1 MKSKQEQVSLK
12 EILEFL
18 KENYNENFWKDGLEQ
33 LIKIFSIPKKY
44 EYYLHSEI
52 KFYRNLFEYIAVFRL
67 FDMYTV
73 EREYCFHKK
82 NDGKLYFAISNDV
95 NNKTRLMVHKNVNPQ
110 KMYNFYYN
118 LPNITLPAIYSNK
131 KKKIRTQITINRFG
145 IELCDFGLKYIIRD
159 NQLYQ
164 DEFNINQG
172 KPLDIDM
179 IDIGI
184 NDSQLLEHISVDYV
198 NLPNYMRNNWSTY
211 CKKNILKELLKK
223 SSNFTKTNDNIDKTN
238 QNTLLDTQDLYVCLY
253 LYDNKV
259 GLFKKENFSTYFYDY
274 DVYRGIDSDNIAV
287 YRNDFH
293 NPARPGWKG
302 NGYQLPEE
310 CNVKQITCK
319 IDKKLSI
326 ESIRLQMYLEGK
338 INNYQVG
345 IISPNEIPEIF
356 NYFCEKYTSKEK
368 EKIIL
373 KKSSK
378 LYSNY

>member
-1 MKSKQEQVSLK
+1 MKNKQEQVSLK
-12 EILEFL
+12 EVLEFL

-52 KFYRNLFEYIAVFRL
+52 EFYRDAFEYIAVFRL
-67 FDMYTV
+67 FDMYPVT
-73 EREYCFHKK
+73 REYCFYKK
-82 NDGKLYFAISNDV
+82 NDGKLYFDTLIDV
-95 NNKTRLMVHKNVNPQ
+95 NNKNRLMVHKNVNPQ
-110 KMYNFYYN
+110 KMFNFYYN
-118 LPNITLPAIYSNK
+118 LPNINLPAVYSDK

-159 NQLYQ
+159 NQLCQ
-164 DEFNINQG
+164 DEFNIKQG
-172 KPLDIDM
+172 KPIDIDM

-184 NDSQLLEHISVDYV
+184 NDSHLLEHISVDYV

-223 SSNFTKTNDNIDKTN
+223 SLNFTKTNDNIDKQN
-238 QNTLLDTQDLYVCLY
+238 QNTLLDTEDLYVCLY
-253 LYDNKV
+253 NNKV
-259 GLFKKENFSTYFYDY
+259 GLFKKENYYRKWCYDY

-287 YRNDFH
+287 YRNDFREH
-293 NPARPGWKG
+293 ERRGWKG
-302 NGYQLPEE
+302 KDYQLPEE
-310 CNVKQITCK
+310 CNIKQITCK
-319 IDKKLSI
+319 IDKNLSI

-345 IISPNEIPEIF
+345 IISTNEIPEIY

-378 LYSNY
+378 PYFTY